1 MVYYTGNSRRDAPGH
16 RGDRMRET
24 FLAVDGNSLMHRAFH
39 ALPLMDADGVY
50 TNAVHGF
57 LSMLLK
63 AVQELSPRYIAVA
76 FDLPVPTFRHT
87 AYADY
92 KAGRR
97 AMPDELRPQFPVIR
111 EILQAMK
118 LGVLTA
124 EGYEADDILGTLSR
138 ECREKGLDCVLLT
151 GDRDALQLVGDGTRV
166 LFTRKGITESTLFDP
181 AGVKE
186 YFGVTPEQVT
196 DWKGL
201 MGDASDNIPGIP
213 GVGEKTAVKLLSE
226 YGTLENVLAH
236 GEEIKGKLGEK
247 VRSNA
252 ELARFSKDL
261 ATIRPTAPIAFDLSA
276 FDAGHMRDGLDTL
289 KKYQLNGVA
298 GRLEKMGAPDSPA
311 QEEKTEEPDYAQ
323 ARLSSTAAIALF
335 IAQTRDMPTALH
347 VTPTRMTLA
356 VPGTCA
362 EIALQQDMLSPGL
375 TPEEAWQA
383 LAPLMQRPLY
393 AHDGKALLHQL
404 ADRGLPLPRF
414 AWDTMLG
421 AYLRNPQEKSY
432 ALAHFARE
440 DAAGVLSLALR
451 QEQQLADE
459 GMLRLMNE
467 VEMPLLYVLFDMEQA
482 GFQVDGAVLSA
493 LGEQFTREAEAL
505 KEQVYDLTGV
515 RGFNLNST
523 QQLGK
528 VLFETLDLPHGKKTT
543 RGYSTDADTLEKLI
557 GLHPCIE
564 PILKYRQVVKLN
576 STYIDALLRK
586 MDGSGRV
593 HSSFDQTGTATGRIS
608 SSEPNLQNIPV
619 RTEMGREI
627 RKAFV
632 TRPGCVLADAD
643 YSQIELRV
651 MAHFSGDEAMV
662 DAFRRGQDIH
672 ARTAAEVYG
681 VPMEDVT
688 REMRS
693 SAKAVNFGLVYG
705 ISDFGLARNIGVS
718 RKQAADFIARYFD
731 RYPGVKKYMEDAV
744 KQGYDRGYAVTMM
757 GRRRQL
763 PELKAGNANVRNFG
777 ERAAMN
783 TPVQGTAA
791 DIIKLAMVR
800 VHEALKKEGL
810 KARLVLQVHDE
821 LLIEA
826 PREEAQQVAQ
836 ILRACMEQVFP
847 LKVPLVAEV
856 KTGESWYETK

>member
-1 MVYYTGNSRRDAPGH
+1 MPGGPFRQ
-16 RGDRMRET
+16 RGELMRET
-24 FLAVDGNSLMHRAFH
+24 LLAVDGNSLMHRAFH
-39 ALPLMDADGVY
+39 ALPLMDANGVY

-63 AVQELSPRYIAVA
+63 AVQDLSPRYIAVA
-76 FDLPVPTFRHT
+76 FDLPAPTFRHT

-97 AMPDELRPQFPVIR
+97 AMPEEMRPQFPIIR
-111 EILQAMK
+111 EILGEMK
-118 LGVLTA
+118 LGVLSA
-124 EGYEADDILGTLSR
+124 EGYEADDILGTLSLK
-138 ECREKGLDCVLLT
+138 CRESGLDCVLLT
-151 GDRDALQLVGDGTRV
+151 GDRDALQLVGENTRV
-166 LFTRKGITESTLFDP
+166 LFTRKGITESTLFDA

-213 GVGEKTAVKLLSE
+213 GVGEKTALKLLNE

-236 GEEIKGKLGEK
+236 GGEIKGKLGEK
-247 VRSNA
+247 VRDNA
-252 ELARFSKDL
+252 DLARFSKDL
-261 ATIRPTAPIAFDLSA
+261 ATIRPTAPIAFDLAA
-276 FDAGHMRDGLDTL
+276 FDVGRMAEGLPAL
-289 KKYQLNGVA
+289 RKYQLNGVA
-298 GRLEKMGAPDSPA
+298 GRLEKMLPGAPAAAPA
-311 QEEKTEEPDYAQ
+311 EGETEEKFTEEALP
-323 ARLSSTAAIALF
+323 TPEAIAAFLE
-335 IAQTRDMPTALH
+335 AGKGGPMALH

-356 VPGTCA
+356 MPGRLG
-362 EIALQQDMLSPGL
+362 EIQLQMDMLSPGM
-375 TPEEAWQA
+375 TPEEAWAA
-383 LAPLMQRPLY
+383 LGPMMAEKIY
-393 AHDGKALLHQL
+393 VHDGKALLHQL
-404 ADRGLPLPRF
+404 ADRGLPMPEF

-421 AYLRNPQEKSY
+421 AYLHNPQEKSY
-432 ALAHFARE
+432 ALANFARE
-440 DAAGVLSLALR
+440 DAMGVMTLGKMQER
-451 QEQQLADE
+451 QLEQE
-459 GMLRLMNE
+459 GMTDLMRD
-467 VEMPLLYVLFDMEQA
+467 VEMPLLYVLFRMEQA
-482 GFQVDGAVLSA
+482 GFQVDRNVLAA
-493 LGEQFTREAEAL
+493 LGAQFTKEAEEL
-505 KEQVYDLTGV
+505 KEEVYRLTGV

-528 VLFETLDLPHGKKTT
+528 VLFEDLNLPHGKKTQ
-543 RGYSTDADTLEKLI
+543 RGYSTDADTLEKLQDQ
-557 GLHPCIE
+557 HPCIA

-586 MDGSGRV
+586 MDATGRV
-593 HSSFDQTGTATGRIS
+593 HTYFDQTGTATGRIS

-651 MAHFSGDEAMV
+651 MAHFSGDPAMV
-662 DAFRRGQDIH
+662 DAFEKGQDIH
-672 ARTAAEVYG
+672 TRTAAEVYG

-688 REMRS
+688 KEMRS

-705 ISDFGLARNIGVS
+705 ISEFGLARNIGVS
-718 RKQAADFIARYFD
+718 RYQAADFIKRYFD
-731 RYPGVKKYMEDAV
+731 RYPGVKKTMDQAV
-744 KQGYDRGYAVTMM
+744 RQGYDQGYAVTLM

-763 PELKAGNANVRNFG
+763 PELKSGNANVRAFG

-800 VHEALKKEGL
+800 VSQALEKEGL
-810 KARLVLQVHDE
+810 KAQLILQVHDE

-826 PREEAQQVAQ
+826 PREEEETVKN
-836 ILRACMEQVFP
+836 ILRQCMEQVFP
-847 LKVPLVAEV
+847 LRVPLVAEV

>member
-1 MVYYTGNSRRDAPGH
+1 
-16 RGDRMRET
+16 MRET
-24 FLAVDGNSLMHRAFH
+24 LLAVDGNSLMHRAFH
-39 ALPLMDADGVY
+39 ALPLMDANGVY

-63 AVQELSPRYIAVA
+63 AAQDLSPRYIAVA
-76 FDLPVPTFRHT
+76 FDLPAPTFRHT

-97 AMPDELRPQFPVIR
+97 AMPEEMRPQFPVIK
-111 EILQAMK
+111 EILSAMR

-138 ECREKGLDCVLLT
+138 KCRENGLDCVLLT
-151 GDRDALQLVGDGTRV
+151 GDKDALQLVGDGTKV
-166 LFTRKGITESTLFDP
+166 LFTRKGITESTLFDS

-201 MGDASDNIPGIP
+201 MGDTSDNIPGIP

-226 YGTLENVLAH
+226 YGSLENVLAH
-236 GEEIKGKLGEK
+236 GMEIKGKLGEK
-247 VRSNA
+247 VRDNA
-252 ELARFSKDL
+252 EQARFSKDL
-261 ATIRPTAPIAFDLSA
+261 ATIRPTAPIEFNLNA
-276 FDAGHMRDGLDTL
+276 FDASHMADGLPAL
-289 KKYQLNGVA
+289 RKYQLNGVA
-298 GRLEKMGAPDSPA
+298 GRLEKLSPDAAPAPA
-311 QEEKTEEPDYAQ
+311 GEAPEMAFTEET
-323 ARLSSTAAIALF
+323 LKTAEEIAAFL
-335 IAQTRDMPTALH
+335 ASAENQPAALH
-347 VTPTRMTLA
+347 VTPTRMTVA
-356 VPGTCA
+356 VPGRLA
-362 EIALQQDMLSPGL
+362 EIQLQQDMLSPGL
-375 TPEEAWQA
+375 LPEEAWLA
-383 LAPLMQRPLY
+383 LKPLLSQKLY
-393 AHDGKALLHQL
+393 VHDGKALLHLL
-404 ADRGLPLPRF
+404 ADQGLPQPEF

-432 ALAHFARE
+432 ALSQFARE
-440 DAAGVLSLALR
+440 DAAGVLTLAR
-451 QEQQLADE
+451 NQEKQLEAD
-459 GMLRLMNE
+459 GMLPLMRD

-482 GFQVDGAVLSA
+482 GFRVDGKVLSD
-493 LGEQFTREAEAL
+493 LGAEFTRQAEEL
-505 KEQVYDLTGV
+505 KEEVYRLTGV
-515 RGFNLNST
+515 RGFNLNSP

-528 VLFETLDLPHGKKTT
+528 VLFEDLNLPHGKKTQK
-543 RGYSTDADTLEKLI
+543 GYSTDADTLEKLSDA
-557 GLHPCIE
+557 HPCIA

-576 STYIDALLRK
+576 GTYIDALLRK
-586 MDGSGRV
+586 MDAQGRV
-593 HSSFDQTGTATGRIS
+593 HTSFDQTGTATGRIS

-619 RTEMGREI
+619 RTQMGREI

-632 TRPGCVLADAD
+632 AGPGCVLADAD

-651 MAHFSGDEAMV
+651 MAHFSGDAAMV
-662 DAFRRGQDIH
+662 DAFQKGQDIH
-672 ARTAAEVYG
+672 TRTAAEVYG

-705 ISDFGLARNIGVS
+705 ISEFGLARNIGVS
-718 RKQAADFIARYFD
+718 RYQAADFIARYFQ
-731 RYPGVKKYMEDAV
+731 RYPGVKKYMDAAV
-744 KQGYDRGYAVTMM
+744 KQGYDQGYAVTMM

-763 PELKAGNANVRNFG
+763 PELKSGNANVRSFG

-800 VHEALKKEGL
+800 VHDALKKEGL
-810 KARLVLQVHDE
+810 NARLILQVHDE

-826 PREEAQQVAQ
+826 PREETETVSR
-836 ILRACMEQVFP
+836 ILRECMEQVYA

>member
-1 MVYYTGNSRRDAPGH
+1 
-16 RGDRMRET
+16 MRET
-24 FLAVDGNSLMHRAFH
+24 LLAVDGNSLMHRAFH
-39 ALPLMDADGVY
+39 ALPLMDTNGIY

-63 AVQELSPRYIAVA
+63 AKQDVSPRYIAVA

-97 AMPDELRPQFPVIR
+97 AMPEEMKPQFPLIK
-111 EILQAMK
+111 EILTDMK
-118 LGVLTA
+118 LGVLSA

-138 ECREKGLDCVLLT
+138 KCQENGLDCVLLT
-151 GDRDALQLVGDGTRV
+151 GDRDALQLVGNGTQV
-166 LFTRKGITESTLFDP
+166 LFTRKGITESTLFDA

-213 GVGEKTAVKLLSE
+213 GVGEKTALKLLNE

-236 GEEIKGKLGEK
+236 GDEIKGKLGEK
-247 VRSNA
+247 VRDNA

-261 ATIRPTAPIAFDLSA
+261 ATIRPTAPIEFDLNA
-276 FDAGHMRDGLDTL
+276 FDAGHMTDGLPTL
-289 KKYQLNGVA
+289 RKYQLNGIA
-298 GRLEKMGAPDSPA
+298 GRLEKMAPDNPPA
-311 QEEKTEEPDYAQ
+311 AEVEETEIVFAEEKLKSMADI
-323 ARLSSTAAIALF
+323 AAFLDA
-335 IAQTRDMPTALH
+335 AKDQPTALH
-347 VTPTRMTLA
+347 VTPTRMTVA
-356 VPGTCA
+356 IPGRVA
-362 EIALQQDMLSPGL
+362 EIYLQQDMLSEGL
-375 TPEEAWQA
+375 LPEEAWQA
-383 LAPLMQRPLY
+383 LTPLFSRKIY
-393 AHDGKALLHQL
+393 VHDGKALLHQL
-404 ADRGLPLPRF
+404 ADMNLPLPEF

-421 AYLRNPQEKSY
+421 AYLHNPQEKSY
-432 ALAHFARE
+432 ALSGFARE
-440 DAAGVLSLALR
+440 DAAGVLSLAKKQKKQLR
-451 QEQQLADE
+451 EE
-459 GMLRLMNE
+459 GMTALMRD
-467 VEMPLLYVLFDMEQA
+467 VEMPLMTVLFDMEQA
-482 GFQVDGAVLSA
+482 GFQVDGQVLSA
-493 LGEQFTREAEAL
+493 LGAEYTRQAEEL
-505 KEQVYDLTGV
+505 KEEVYKLTGE
-515 RGFNLNST
+515 RGFNLNSP

-528 VLFETLDLPHGKKTT
+528 VLFETLNLPHGKKTQ
-543 RGYSTDADTLEKLI
+543 RGYSTDADTLEKLVDQ
-557 GLHPCIE
+557 HPCIS
-564 PILKYRQVVKLN
+564 PILKYRQVMKLN

-586 MDGSGRV
+586 MDATGRV
-593 HSSFDQTGTATGRIS
+593 HTSFDQTGTATGRIS

-619 RTEMGREI
+619 RSEMGREI
-627 RKAFV
+627 RKAFI
-632 TRPGCVLADAD
+632 TKPGCILADAD

-651 MAHFSGDEAMV
+651 MAHFSGDAAMV
-662 DAFRRGQDIH
+662 DAFQKGQDIH
-672 ARTAAEVYG
+672 TRTAAEVYG

-705 ISDFGLARNIGVS
+705 ISEFGLARNIGIS
-718 RKQAADFIARYFD
+718 RYQAADFIARYFE
-731 RYPGVKKYMEDAV
+731 RYPGVKRFMDEAV
-744 KQGYDRGYAVTMM
+744 KKGYDQGYAVTMM

-763 PELKAGNANVRNFG
+763 PELKSSNANVRNFG

-800 VHEALKKEGL
+800 VHDALKKEGL
-810 KARLVLQVHDE
+810 QARLILQVHDE

-826 PREEAQQVAQ
+826 PKEEEEAVGR
-836 ILRACMEQVFP
+836 ILQACMEQVYA

-856 KTGESWYETK
+856 KMGESWFETK

>member
-1 MVYYTGNSRRDAPGH
+1 
-16 RGDRMRET
+16 MRET
-24 FLAVDGNSLMHRAFH
+24 LLAVDGNSLMHRAFH

-97 AMPDELRPQFPVIR
+97 AMPEELKPQFPIIR
-111 EILQAMK
+111 EILAAMG
-118 LGVLTA
+118 LGALTA
-124 EGYEADDILGTLSR
+124 EGYEADDILGTLSLR
-138 ECREKGLDCVLLT
+138 CRENGLDCVLLT
-151 GDRDALQLVGDGTRV
+151 GDRDALQLVGEGTKV
-166 LFTRKGITESTLFDP
+166 LFTRKGITESTLFDA

-213 GVGEKTAVKLLSE
+213 GVGEKTALKLLNE
-226 YGTLENVLAH
+226 YGTLEGVLAH
-236 GEEIKGKLGEK
+236 GAEIKGKLGEK
-247 VRSNA
+247 VRDNA

-261 ATIRPTAPIAFDLSA
+261 ATIRPTAPIAFDLKA
-276 FDAGHMRDGLDTL
+276 FDAGRMREGLGTL
-289 KKYQLNGVA
+289 KKYQLNGIA
-298 GRLEKMGAPDSPA
+298 GRLEKMGPEPESALAAPEEETPFA
-311 QEEKTEEPDYAQ
+311 QETLRTREEI
-323 ARLSSTAAIALF
+323 AAFVAS
-335 IAQTRDMPTALH
+335 AGDQPTALY
-347 VTPTRMTLA
+347 VTPLRMTLA
-356 VPGTCA
+356 FPGRAA
-362 EIALQQDMLSPGL
+362 EILLQQDMLSEGL
-375 TPEEAWQA
+375 MPQEAWQA
-383 LAPLMQRPLY
+383 IAPLLNKQLY
-393 AHDGKALLHQL
+393 VHDGKALLHQL
-404 ADRGLPLPRF
+404 SALDLPLPEF

-421 AYLRNPQEKSY
+421 AYLHNPQEKSY
-432 ALAHFARE
+432 ALSQFARE
-440 DAAGVLSLALR
+440 DAAGVLSLAGKQR
-451 QEQQLADE
+451 AQLEAE
-459 GMLRLMNE
+459 GMLTLMRE

-482 GFQVDGAVLSA
+482 GFQVDGRVLSQ
-493 LGEQFTREAEAL
+493 LGEELTKEAERL
-505 KEQVYDLTGV
+505 KEEVYRLSGV
-515 RGFNLNST
+515 RGFNLNSP

-528 VLFETLDLPHGKKTT
+528 VLFETLNLPHGKKTQ
-543 RGYSTDADTLEKLI
+543 RGYSTDADTLEKVAD
-557 GLHPCIE
+557 LHPCV
-564 PILKYRQVVKLN
+564 PLILKYRQAVKLN

-586 MDGSGRV
+586 MDATGRV
-593 HSSFDQTGTATGRIS
+593 HTSFDQTGTATGRIS

-619 RTEMGREI
+619 RTELGREI

-632 TRPGCVLADAD
+632 TRPGYLLADAD

-651 MAHFSGDEAMV
+651 MAHFSGDHAMV
-662 DAFRRGQDIH
+662 DAFRKGQDIH
-672 ARTAAEVYG
+672 TRTAAEVYG
-681 VPMEDVT
+681 VPMEQVT

-705 ISDFGLARNIGVS
+705 ISEFGLARNIGVS
-718 RKQAADFIARYFD
+718 RYQAADFIARYFQ
-731 RYPGVKKYMEDAV
+731 RYPGVKKYMEEAV
-744 KQGYDRGYAVTMM
+744 KKGYEQGYAVTMM

-763 PELKAGNANVRNFG
+763 PELKAGNANTRNFG

-800 VHEALKKEGL
+800 VHDRLKKEGL
-810 KARLVLQVHDE
+810 KARLILQVHDE

-826 PREEAQQVAQ
+826 PKEEEETVTR
-836 ILRACMEQVFP
+836 ILRECMEQVFS
-847 LKVPLVAEV
+847 LSVPLVAEV
-856 KTGESWYETK
+856 KTGESWYDTK

>member
-1 MVYYTGNSRRDAPGH
+1 
-16 RGDRMRET
+16 MRET
-24 FLAVDGNSLMHRAFH
+24 LLAVDGNSLMHRAFH
-39 ALPLMDADGVY
+39 ALPLMDTNGIY

-63 AVQELSPRYIAVA
+63 AMQDLSPRYVAVA

-97 AMPDELRPQFPVIR
+97 AMPEEMRPQFPLIK

-124 EGYEADDILGTLSR
+124 EGYEADDVLGTLSR
-138 ECREKGLDCVLLT
+138 LCRENGLDCVLLT
-151 GDRDALQLVGDGTRV
+151 GDKDALQLVGDNTKV
-166 LFTRKGITESTLFDP
+166 LFTRKGITESTLFDS

-201 MGDASDNIPGIP
+201 MGDSSDNIPGIP

-236 GEEIKGKLGEK
+236 GAEIKGKLGEK
-247 VRSNA
+247 VRDNA
-252 ELARFSKDL
+252 ELAAFSKDL

-276 FDAGHMRDGLDTL
+276 FDASHMADGLSIL
-289 KKYQLNGVA
+289 RKYQLNGIA
-298 GRLEKMGAPDSPA
+298 GRLEKMQPDSAPAPEAEAPDMEFA
-311 QEEKTEEPDYAQ
+311 EEALKTAEEIAAFLNATQ
-323 ARLSSTAAIALF
+323 AEK
-335 IAQTRDMPTALH
+335 TALH
-347 VTPTRMTLA
+347 VTPIRMTLA
-356 VPGTCA
+356 VPGRMA
-362 EIALQQDMLSPGL
+362 EIQVQKDMLSDGL
-375 TPEEAWQA
+375 LPEEAWEA
-383 LAPLMQRPLY
+383 LRPLMARKLY
-393 AHDGKALLHQL
+393 VHDGKTLLHL
-404 ADRGLPLPRF
+404 LSDRGLPLPEF

-421 AYLRNPQEKSY
+421 AYLHNPQEKSY
-432 ALAHFARE
+432 ALSGFARE
-440 DAAGVLSLALR
+440 DAAGVLSLALA
-451 QEQQLADE
+451 QEKQLEEE
-459 GMLRLMNE
+459 GMLPLMRE

-482 GFQVDGAVLSA
+482 GFQVDAQVLSA
-493 LGEQFTREAEAL
+493 LGAEFTKEAEEL
-505 KEQVYDLTGV
+505 KEEVYRLTGQ
-515 RGFNLNST
+515 RGFNLNSP

-528 VLFETLDLPHGKKTT
+528 VLFEDLNLPHGKKTQ
-543 RGYSTDADTLEKLI
+543 RGYSTDADTLEKLSD
-557 GLHPCIE
+557 LHPCIE
-564 PILKYRQVVKLN
+564 KILKYRQAVKLN

-586 MDGSGRV
+586 MDSTGRV
-593 HSSFDQTGTATGRIS
+593 HTYFDQTGTATGRIS

-627 RKAFV
+627 RKAFIV
-632 TRPGCVLADAD
+632 KPGFILADAD

-651 MAHFSGDEAMV
+651 MAHFSGDHAMV
-662 DAFRRGQDIH
+662 DAFNKGQDIH
-672 ARTAAEVYG
+672 TRTAAEVYG
-681 VPMEDVT
+681 VPMEAVT
-688 REMRS
+688 RDMRS

-705 ISDFGLARNIGVS
+705 ISEFGLARNIGVS
-718 RKQAADFIARYFD
+718 RREAADFISRYFD
-731 RYPGVKKYMEDAV
+731 RYPGVKKFMDEAV
-744 KQGYDRGYAVTMM
+744 KKGYDQGYAVTMM

-763 PELKAGNANVRNFG
+763 PELKSGNANVRSFG

-800 VHEALKKEGL
+800 VHGALKKEGL
-810 KARLVLQVHDE
+810 KARLILQVHDE

-826 PREEAQQVAQ
+826 PKEEEETVAR
-836 ILRACMEQVFP
+836 ILQTCMEQVYA
-847 LKVPLVAEV
+847 LAVPLVAEV
-856 KTGESWYETK
+856 KMGQSWYETK

>member
-1 MVYYTGNSRRDAPGH
+1 
-16 RGDRMRET
+16 MRET
-24 FLAVDGNSLMHRAFH
+24 LLAVDGNSLMHRAFH

-63 AVQELSPRYIAVA
+63 AMQDLDPRYAAVA

-97 AMPDELRPQFPVIR
+97 AMPEELRPQFPIIR
-111 EILQAMK
+111 EILKDMK

-138 ECREKGLDCVLLT
+138 KCGENSLDCVLLT
-151 GDRDALQLVGDGTRV
+151 GDRDALQLVGNGTRV
-166 LFTRKGITESTLFDP
+166 LFTRKGITESTLFDA

-213 GVGEKTAVKLLSE
+213 GVGEKTALKLLNE

-236 GEEIKGKLGEK
+236 GGEIKGKLGEK
-247 VRSNA
+247 VRENA

-261 ATIRPTAPIAFDLSA
+261 ATIRPTAPIDFDLNA
-276 FDAGHMRDGLDTL
+276 FEAGHMADGLPTL
-289 KKYQLNGVA
+289 RKYQLNGVA
-298 GRLEKMGAPDSPA
+298 GRLEKMAPGASAAAADP
-311 QEEKTEEPDYAQ
+311 EEADEAFTEEALKTPEEIA
-323 ARLSSTAAIALF
+323 AFLSAAKGG
-335 IAQTRDMPTALH
+335 PVALH

-356 VPGTCA
+356 CPGKLA
-362 EIALQQDMLSPGL
+362 EIQLQMDMLSEGM
-375 TPEEAWQA
+375 TPEDAWQA
-383 LAPLMQRPLY
+383 LRPLMAESFY
-393 AHDGKALLHQL
+393 VHDGKGLLHQL
-404 ADRGLPLPRF
+404 AERGLPLPRF

-421 AYLRNPQEKSY
+421 AYLRNPQEKTY
-432 ALAHFARE
+432 ALSHFARE
-440 DAAGVLSLALR
+440 DAQGVLALAR
-451 QEQQLADE
+451 KQERELSRD
-459 GMLRLMNE
+459 GMMELMRD
-467 VEMPLLYVLFDMEQA
+467 VEMPLLYVLYDMERA
-482 GFQVDGAVLSA
+482 GFQVDGGVLSA
-493 LGEQFTREAEAL
+493 LGAQFTKEAEEL
-505 KEQVYDLTGV
+505 KEEVYRLTGA

-528 VLFETLDLPHGKKTT
+528 VLFEDLNLPHGKKTQ

-557 GLHPCIE
+557 DQHACIA

-586 MDGSGRV
+586 MDATGRV
-593 HSSFDQTGTATGRIS
+593 HTSFDQTGTATGRIS

-672 ARTAAEVYG
+672 TRTAAEVYG
-681 VPMEDVT
+681 VPMEEVT

-705 ISDFGLARNIGVS
+705 ISEFGLARNIGVS
-718 RKQAADFIARYFD
+718 RYQAADFIKRYFE
-731 RYPGVKKYMEDAV
+731 RYPGVKRFMDQAV
-744 KQGYDRGYAVTMM
+744 KQGYDRGCAVTLM

-763 PELKAGNANVRNFG
+763 PELRSGNANVRSFG

-800 VHEALKKEGL
+800 VSEALRREGL
-810 KARLVLQVHDE
+810 RARLILQVHDE

-826 PREEAQQVAQ
+826 PKEEEETVKR
-836 ILRACMEQVFP
+836 ILKECMEQVYR

>member
-1 MVYYTGNSRRDAPGH
+1 
-16 RGDRMRET
+16 MRET
-24 FLAVDGNSLMHRAFH
+24 LLAVDGNSLMHRAFH
-39 ALPLMDADGVY
+39 ALPLLDVNGVY

-63 AVQELSPRYIAVA
+63 AMQELSPRYIAVA

-87 AYADY
+87 VYADY

-97 AMPDELRPQFPVIR
+97 AMPEEMKPQFPLIK
-111 EILQAMK
+111 EILTAMK

-124 EGYEADDILGTLSR
+124 EGYEADDILGTLSVK
-138 ECREKGLDCVLLT
+138 CRESGLDCVLLT
-151 GDRDALQLVGDGTRV
+151 GDKDALQLIGEGTRV
-166 LFTRKGITESTLFDP
+166 LFTRKGITESTLFDA

-186 YFGVTPEQVT
+186 AFGVTPEQVT

-201 MGDASDNIPGIP
+201 MGDSSDNIPGIP
-213 GVGEKTAVKLLSE
+213 GVGEKTAVKLLGQ

-247 VRSNA
+247 VREFA
-252 ELARFSKDL
+252 DQARFSKDI

-276 FDAGHMRDGLDTL
+276 FDASRMAAGLPVL
-289 KKYQLNGVA
+289 RKYQLNGVA
-298 GRLEKMGAPDSPA
+298 SRLEKMAPGAETAAEIPEKEEA
-311 QEEKTEEPDYAQ
+311 AFTEEK
-323 ARLSSTAAIALF
+323 LSTPEDIQRFLSAV
-335 IAQTRDMPTALH
+335 QGQPTALH
-347 VTPTRMTLA
+347 ITPTRMTLA
-356 VPGTCA
+356 SPGRLA
-362 EIALQQDMLSPGL
+362 EIQLQQDMLSEGML
-375 TPEEAWQA
+375 PEEAWQA
-383 LAPLMQRPLY
+383 IRPLFSEKLY
-393 AHDGKALLHQL
+393 VHDGKALLHQL
-404 ADRGLPLPRF
+404 AERNMPLPAF

-421 AYLRNPQEKSY
+421 AYLHNPQEKSY
-432 ALAHFARE
+432 ALSQFARE
-440 DAAGVLSLALR
+440 DAMGVLTLAEKQKALL
-451 QEQQLADE
+451 EAE
-459 GMLRLMNE
+459 GMIDLMRQ

-482 GFQVDGAVLSA
+482 GFQVDGKVLSA
-493 LGEQFTREAEAL
+493 LGEEFTKEAEAL
-505 KEQVYDLTGV
+505 KEEVYRLTGV
-515 RGFNLNST
+515 SSFNLNSA

-528 VLFETLDLPHGKKTT
+528 VLFETLNLPHGKKTA
-543 RGYSTDADTLEKLI
+543 RGYSTDAETLEKLAD
-557 GLHPCIE
+557 LHPCIG

-576 STYIDALLRK
+576 STYIDALIRK
-586 MDGSGRV
+586 MDETGRV
-593 HSSFDQTGTATGRIS
+593 HTFFDQTGTATGRIS

-632 TRPGCVLADAD
+632 TKPGFVLADAD

-651 MAHFSGDEAMV
+651 MAHFSQDHAMV
-662 DAFRRGQDIH
+662 DAFQKGQDIH
-672 ARTAAEVYG
+672 TRTAAEVYG
-681 VPMEDVT
+681 VPMDQVT

-705 ISDFGLARNIGVS
+705 ISEFGLARNIGVS
-718 RKQAADFIARYFD
+718 RKRAADFIARYFD
-731 RYPGVKKYMEDAV
+731 RYPGVKRFMDEAV
-744 KQGYDRGYAVTMM
+744 RKGYDQGYAVTMM

-763 PELKAGNANVRNFG
+763 PELKAGNANTRNFG

-810 KARLVLQVHDE
+810 KARLILQVHDE

-826 PREEAQQVAQ
+826 PKEEEEKVGR
-836 ILRACMEQVFP
+836 ILRECMEQVYP
-847 LKVPLVAEV
+847 LRVPLVAEV
-856 KTGESWYETK
+856 KMGESWYETK